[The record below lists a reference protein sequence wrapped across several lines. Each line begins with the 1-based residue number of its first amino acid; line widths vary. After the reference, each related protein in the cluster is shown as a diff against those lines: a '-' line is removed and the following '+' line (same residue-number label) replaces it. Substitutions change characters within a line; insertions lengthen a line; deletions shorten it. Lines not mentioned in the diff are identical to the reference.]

1 MAQCWLRGNFQMAE
15 EKRKVSFGF
24 VVFIVLVEIIFLSA
38 VLGGAWVMDKTLLAP
53 PLIVAF
59 RLTRI
64 RIEKKYA
71 VLHCAA
77 VSSCILV
84 STLICWFG
92 LYLSLPMSVSLI
104 SNIIVGFIFAIIT
117 WKIQEVIDMK
127 AEYEKLS
134 SDPKAN
140 IIRRCS
146 ELGYN
151 ELKTELAIKFF
162 VENEKP
168 KDVWLWL
175 LETKKSNIEWDS
187 VSKIK
192 KRMKK
197 ELFS

>member
-1 MAQCWLRGNFQMAE
+1 MAE
-15 EKRKVSFGF
+15 EKRKITFGF
-24 VVFIVLVEIIFLSA
+24 AVFIAVVELVFLSA
-38 VLGGAWVMDKTLLAP
+38 VLVGAWFMDKTLLAP

-59 RLTRI
+59 RLTRVK
-64 RIEKKYA
+64 IEEKYA
-71 VLHCAA
+71 VLHCLT
-77 VSSCILV
+77 VSACILC

-92 LYLSLPMSVSLI
+92 LYLSLPMSVSLV
-104 SNIIVGFIFAIIT
+104 SNIIVGLIFAIIT

-140 IIRRCS
+140 IIRRCK

-151 ELKTELAIKFF
+151 ELKTELAVKFF

-175 LETKKSNIEWDS
+175 LETKKYNIEWDS